1 MEQVINLLIIRTPF
15 QAWFVEQILQ
25 EERVEQFD
33 IIYITQNNSEED
45 RYYYGQLKSKAM
57 NGSYIFVKKQ
67 KFDVLNTIF
76 LRIKLR
82 RWYKSGSYNKIIY
95 ASITALVP
103 NSLVANFPSSELIT
117 FDDGAANIV
126 VSDEYHVESKSR
138 RYLLYRYL
146 LGASPIN
153 DIKSRISRHYTLY
166 SDFKNIVDARRL
178 IHLDSWNSK
187 SNTKSNTKNYFI
199 GSPFEEI
206 MNENQILR
214 LKNYVKK
221 LNIDS
226 YVTHPRERKRL
237 DIDVDV
243 LNKQGR
249 IAEDAIISDAG
260 DRPIGLVGWFSTVML
275 NLGAVCESRIV
286 LLPKDSP
293 KTPELFELS
302 KKAGCTPI
310 LI

>member
-1 MEQVINLLIIRTPF
+1 MEQDITLLIIRTPF
-15 QAWFVEQILQ
+15 QAWFVEQILKQ
-25 EERVEQFD
+25 ERIEQFD
-33 IIYITQNNSEED
+33 IVYITQNNSEED
-45 RYYYGQLKSKAM
+45 RYYYSHLKSKAR
-57 NGSYIFVKKQ
+57 NGSYIFVKQQ
-67 KFDVLNTIF
+67 KFDILNTIF

-82 RWYKSGSYNKIIY
+82 SWYNSGSYNKIIY

-103 NSLVANFPSSELIT
+103 NSLVANFSTSELIT

-126 VSDEYHVESKSR
+126 ASDEYHVESKSR
-138 RYLLYRYL
+138 KYLLYRYL
-146 LGASPIN
+146 LGALPIN

-178 IHLDSWNSK
+178 IHLDSWNTK
-187 SNTKSNTKNYFI
+187 SNTKSNTKTYFI

-206 MNENQILR
+206 MNKNQILR
-214 LKNYVKK
+214 LKNYVRE

-249 IAEDAIISDAG
+249 IAEEAIISDAG
-260 DRPIGLVGWFSTVML
+260 NQSIILIGWFSTVML
-275 NLGAVCESRIV
+275 NIGSLCKDRIV
-286 LLPKDSP
+286 LLPRDCL